1 MSSNSSSWSSRS
13 FWCICF
19 IRTISSSN
27 RWRSWGAAST
37 AREGGPHPRPWPS
50 MSSLTFQ
57 LHFSHTPR
65 PRCLEGQTQSISS
78 PNAAL
83 PLPVVITDITNQ
95 AVVITNITN
104 QSHSF
109 PLSLDVASESFSTL
123 LMKQI
128 CHPWSRPSVK
138 VFWMDG

>member
-37 AREGGPHPRPWPS
+37 PHERG
-50 MSSLTFQ
+50 SSPTSLA
-57 LHFSHTPR
+57 LHVILDIPTAFFTPR

-95 AVVITNITN
+95 SVIITDITN

-128 CHPWSRPSVK
+128 CHPWSRPSVR
-138 VFWMDG
+138 VFCMDG